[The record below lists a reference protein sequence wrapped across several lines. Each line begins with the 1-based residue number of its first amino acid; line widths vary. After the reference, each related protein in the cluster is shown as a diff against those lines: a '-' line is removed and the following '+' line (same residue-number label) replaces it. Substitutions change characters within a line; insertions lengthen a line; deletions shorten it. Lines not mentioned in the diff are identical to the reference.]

1 MSILNRNNHHRKL
14 LERYEDRLGL
24 KSLREIQYRLSTF
37 SNMRQLS
44 LEYGL
49 DVYDLRYLDTV
60 ANELTAYLY
69 EREHPQQL
77 KLIWSNVA

>member
-1 MSILNRNNHHRKL
+1 MNATHEKNLRNYERKI
-14 LERYEDRLGL
+14 GL

-44 LEYGL
+44 QEYGL

-77 KLIWSNVA
+77 RLIWSNVA